1 MKLTSRNICNFKKI
15 SCIDYSNYDP
25 ALCRNGGSYAE
36 GDILY
41 NNGNG
46 TFTVVPYTSGEY
58 CPKCGSWDCPGD
70 CCEDDIVSAIS
81 ALFIINAYDRNE
93 CEITFT

>member
-1 MKLTSRNICNFKKI
+1 MRMTSKNICNYGKI

-25 ALCRNGGSYAE
+25 ARCNNGGCYAE
-36 GDILY
+36 GEILY

-58 CPKCGSWDCPGD
+58 CPKCGSWDCSGG
-70 CCEDDIVSAIS
+70 CCEDEIVSAIS
-81 ALFIINAYDRNE
+81 ALFIIGAYNGNE
-93 CEITFT
+93 CEITFA